1 MKIEIKKA
9 YIYDEVAKLCAYI
22 GAKGGEYEKVSV
34 TGDDT
39 ILFDE
44 WWNDACGDII
54 FIMKRWITGFS
65 PLAGHHDYF
74 TGGTFAVELYAP
86 HLGGIAGDRILSA
99 SKGYLINRVASMWL
113 AVTSPDKSGKY
124 AANAVKNMA
133 DLNNIIYY
141 RKKIKY
147 EED

>member
-9 YIYDEVAKLCAYI
+9 YIYDEVSKLCAYI
-22 GAKGGEYEKVSV
+22 GAKGGEYEKVSL

-39 ILFDE
+39 FLFDE
-44 WWNDACGDII
+44 WWSDACGDILSV
-54 FIMKRWITGFS
+54 MKRWITGFS
-65 PLAGHHDYF
+65 PLAGHHDY
-74 TGGTFAVELYAP
+74 TTCAVFRAEIAAP
-86 HLGGIAGDRILSA
+86 HLGGIAGERIMTA
-99 SKGYLINRVASMWL
+99 ARGYMINRIAARWL
-113 AVTSPDKSGKY
+113 AVTSDGNSGKY
-124 AANAVKNMA
+124 AADAAKNLA